1 MPDARITLHP
11 SKQRL
16 QVQVQVQVEGILL
29 AESYNT
35 LELREYG

>member
-16 QVQVQVQVEGILL
+16 QAQVEGILL